1 MTNTEKLKQYLLEDN
16 KDNNAFLL
24 NSNNNGK
31 TIMLSGAW
39 GAGKTHFWQNEIEP
53 KLKDK
58 LRKDDKACVYV
69 SLYGKESIS
78 EIKFEI
84 FKEAY
89 NAIVNEDII
98 SKGASLMSS
107 LAPSFGE
114 KSLSDIFDKLNKKA
128 KENRSKEILDSGSVI
143 CLDDFERKSKSI
155 DLNDLFGLISHL
167 ALSLKCKVIIILNSD
182 VFEAEEAEIFKRV
195 KEKTVNKFFYFEPT
209 IDELFESIFKDRK
222 YDKLKD
228 CKSKI
233 LDTIKETEELNARLY
248 IQVLDNCLEWADN
261 GKALDDNIIRV
272 LVLTT
277 INFVLNHM
285 ILDYQKIICSD
296 HDCKIAYNMME
307 FYPNTMLVRS
317 MAGCHFLG
325 RYQIKDKDSY
335 LKHCASR
342 KDTELIS
349 EIMNNI
355 NRTDTTTHSSELEIS
370 SKTFT
375 YSEASQKEAL
385 KWLKENEPKLKA
397 LWKYGYRL
405 YYVGDVDKE
414 TYEDIAEFVKT
425 GILLSKLTNEL

>member
-1 MTNTEKLKQYLLEDN
+1 MTNTEKLKQYLLEG
-16 KDNNAFLL
+16 NNAFLL
-24 NSNNNGK
+24 NTNNNGK
-31 TIMLSGAW
+31 TIMLSGVW

-89 NAIVNEDII
+89 NAIVNENII

-107 LAPSFGE
+107 LTPSFGE

-128 KENRSKEILDSGSVI
+128 KESRSKEILDRGSVI

-182 VFEAEEAEIFKRV
+182 VFEAEEAEMFKRV

-209 IDELFESIFKDRK
+209 IDELFESIFKDNK

-228 CKSKI
+228 YKSKI

-248 IQVLDNCLEWADN
+248 MQVLDN
-261 GKALDDNIIRV
+261 
-272 LVLTT
+272 
-277 INFVLNHM
+277 
-285 ILDYQKIICSD
+285 
-296 HDCKIAYNMME
+296 
-307 FYPNTMLVRS
+307 
-317 MAGCHFLG
+317 
-325 RYQIKDKDSY
+325 
-335 LKHCASR
+335 
-342 KDTELIS
+342 
-349 EIMNNI
+349 
-355 NRTDTTTHSSELEIS
+355 
-370 SKTFT
+370 
-375 YSEASQKEAL
+375 
-385 KWLKENEPKLKA
+385 
-397 LWKYGYRL
+397 
-405 YYVGDVDKE
+405 
-414 TYEDIAEFVKT
+414 
-425 GILLSKLTNEL
+425 